1 MEFKSFQEVFDECNN
16 VSQFKGST
24 QKIIDN
30 ACSKLDIIRKTYK
43 EEYAGQEIKKV
54 LQQAEKELNKN
65 RDTFLALLRTELDK
79 NVQRIPNNLCEKD
92 YSDKQLKLLEYKMKS
107 MTNDELLQY
116 NNSTDEVAVIVAKG
130 MLADR
135 CNVLEGQDKQNLYQA
150 MRQMAPTTKES
161 ILEEQLQAYRS
172 IDYNALFPGD
182 EFGLALSKYSQGG
195 IEEIICNKMGIDKVN
210 TMKPRGVNE
219 NISSNN
225 GINNQW
231 R

>member
-1 MEFKSFQEVFDECNN
+1 MEFKSFQEIFDECNN

-65 RDTFLALLRTELDK
+65 RDTFLALLRAELDK
-79 NVQRIPNNLCEKD
+79 NVQRIPDNLCEKD
-92 YSDKQLKLLEYKMKS
+92 YSDKQLKLLEYKMKC

-135 CNVLEGQDKQNLYQA
+135 CKILEGHDKQELYQA
-150 MRQMAPTTKES
+150 MRQMSPTTKES
-161 ILEEQLQAYRS
+161 ILQQQLQAYQS
-172 IDYNALFPGD
+172 LDYNSLFPGD
-182 EFGLALSKYSQGG
+182 EFGVALSKYSQGG
-195 IEEIICNKMGIDKVN
+195 LEGIILNKMGIEKINVDK
-210 TMKPRGVNE
+210 PQGVNE
-219 NISSNN
+219 INTSNP
-225 GINNQW
+225 INNSW